1 MTLEERNEMF
11 AKDYLTINDVQAL
24 LNMDYGSAAALIRQI
39 RRKCDRLNIQGKI
52 HVQDYIDYFKLDI
65 SRYCALVIEAN
76 HAREVEQ

>member
-24 LNMDYGSAAALIRQI
+24 LNMDYGSSAALIRQI

-65 SRYCALVIEAN
+65 SRYCAGVKGEEYVHIDG
-76 HAREVEQ
+76 

>member
-11 AKDYLTINDVQAL
+11 AKDYLSIKDIQML
-24 LNMDYGSAAALIRQI
+24 LKLDYDSAAALIRQI

-65 SRYCALVIEAN
+65 SRYCAGVKGEEHVHIDG
-76 HAREVEQ
+76 

>member
-1 MTLEERNEMF
+1 MTVKERNEMF

-39 RRKCDRLNIQGKI
+39 RRKTDRLNIQGKI

-65 SRYCALVIEAN
+65 SRYCAVSKETD
-76 HAREVEQ
+76 REVTKQ

>member
-24 LNMDYGSAAALIRQI
+24 LNMDYGSSAALIRQI

-65 SRYCALVIEAN
+65 SRYCAGVKGEEHVHIDG
-76 HAREVEQ
+76 